1 MAEINEDIIA
11 QVYRTYQE
19 APHSRG
25 KSSALFDGV
34 QRVLYKLNRYVNDKG
49 KFEKKSEIALSELEN
64 ILNRFYYQDT
74 LFIDKM
80 MYEAR
85 AFILEKRAI

>member
-1 MAEINEDIIA
+1 MAEINEDVIA
-11 QVYRTYQE
+11 QVYKAYQE

-25 KSSALFDGV
+25 KSEALVEGV
-34 QRVLYKLNRYVNDKG
+34 QRVLFKLNRYANDQERFK
-49 KFEKKSEIALSELEN
+49 EKSEIALSELEN

-74 LFIDKM
+74 TFIDRI

-85 AFILEKRAI
+85 AFILEKRI

>member
-11 QVYRTYQE
+11 QVYRSYQD

-25 KSSALFDGV
+25 KSEALVAGA
-34 QRVLYKLNRYVNDKG
+34 QEVLYKLNRYVNDQDRFK
-49 KFEKKSEIALSELEN
+49 EKSEIALSELEN

-74 LFIDKM
+74 LFIDRM

-85 AFILEKRAI
+85 AFVLEKRIP